1 MPTFV
6 QILNLSFSGS
16 ILAIVLMLAERAN
29 VLGSVSKRWHCALW
43 ALVAVRLLVP
53 VSIESPVSMLP
64 TAGIIPE
71 SYLTMEPVAQN
82 TPVQLEIV
90 TNPMY
95 DGELVVDLGA
105 TADRVQVWDITA
117 TVVWLAGLGAMM
129 LYALFSYLSLR
140 FHLRM
145 AAWVRDNIYE
155 CDGLESPFILGIL
168 RPRIY
173 LPSDLDSETRAM
185 VLAHENAHLK
195 RLDHIFKPLGFFVLS
210 VHWFNPVIWLGYRS
224 FCRDIELACDE
235 RVIRTMDKAGIRAY
249 SEALVRCS
257 VPRRSPALCP
267 LAFGEGDVKGRIK
280 RMLDRP
286 RLTKGMLVLAVIAT
300 VLLTVCFLTNPIQ
313 AENQLDWIIKGQN
326 GCQTLGCMGQDLTL
340 ELRKDALPENVLNG
354 QTHSF
359 AEAPVLLEEFD
370 NTRLAITE
378 ARISGDELLVTITLD
393 HDLPDTGSILLPIHP
408 FLDSPYTHVQ
418 PAHADTVDAAQ
429 VYPDSFRVREVGRD
443 SFSVAI
449 SMDVWSRA
457 QEYLRF
463 QVTGLY
469 NLRYSFE
476 PQPVVDTLRIYS
488 LEANYLLGPS
498 FRLRSDG
505 TFTFHENPLSSYLGV
520 GSYTITENRLVMQT
534 DDGSHTWTFREH
546 GGAYIFDAENSSP
559 VMWYPDLKNYQPLPD
574 GARFVMTQQMPGD
587 DIEDLLNAIISSPAH
602 SSNPGDYINAHRTE
616 FDRLLEKGQNTVMHC
631 FRQFA
636 AGHQTDLKGHIMA
649 QACRD
654 IIGPLEDIHAD
665 GMYMTGQDW
674 FDAFASHA
682 LALREEYGSE
692 RFAQYYPYHDLAL
705 QYLGI

>member
-6 QILNLSFSGS
+6 QILNLSFSGG
-16 ILAIVLMLAERAN
+16 ILAIVLMLAKRAG

-53 VSIESPVSMLP
+53 ISIESPVSMLP
-64 TAGIIPE
+64 TPQVIPE
-71 SYLTMEPVAQN
+71 TYLTMEPAQSD
-82 TPVQLEIV
+82 TPVQLEVI

-95 DGELVVDLGA
+95 DAEVVIDLDT
-105 TADRVQVWDITA
+105 TAERVQVWDITA
-117 TVVWLAGLGAMM
+117 TVIWLTGIGAMGF
-129 LYALFSYLSLR
+129 YALFSYLSLR
-140 FHLRM
+140 LRLSM

-155 CDGLESPFILGIL
+155 CDGLESPFILGLL

-173 LPSDLDSETRAM
+173 LPSGMDEDTKQL

-195 RLDHIFKPLGFFVLS
+195 RLDHIFKPLGFFILS
-210 VHWFNPVIWLGYRS
+210 VHWFNPVIWLAYRS

-235 RVIRTMDKAGIRAY
+235 RVIRTMDKSGIRAY

-267 LAFGEGDVKGRIK
+267 LAFGEVDVKGRIK
-280 RMLDRP
+280 RMLNQP
-286 RLTKGMLVLAVIAT
+286 KLTKGMLVLAVIAT
-300 VLLTVCFLTNPIQ
+300 VILTVCFLTNPIQ
-313 AENQLDWIIKGQN
+313 TENQLDWIIKGQN

-370 NTRLAITE
+370 NTRLVITE
-378 ARISGDELLVTITLD
+378 ARMSGDELLVTITMD
-393 HDLPDTGSILLPIHP
+393 HDLPDSGSILLPMHP

-429 VYPDSFRVREVGRD
+429 IYPDSFRVREVGRD

-449 SMDVWSRA
+449 KMDVWNRA
-457 QEYLRF
+457 REYLRF

-469 NLRYSFE
+469 NLRYSFD
-476 PQPVVDTLRIYS
+476 PQPAADTLRIYS
-488 LEANYLLGPS
+488 MEANYLLGPS
-498 FRLRSDG
+498 FRLRTDG

-520 GSYTITENRLVMQT
+520 GSYTVKGSTLVMKT
-534 DDGSHTWTFREH
+534 DDGSHTWTFRERD
-546 GGAYIFDAENSSP
+546 GAYIFDAENSSP
-559 VMWYPDLKNYQPLPD
+559 VMWYPDLKDYQPLPD

-587 DIEDLLNAIISSPAH
+587 DIEDLLNAITSSPSY

-616 FDRLLEKGQNTVMHC
+616 YDRLLEKGQNTVTHC

-636 AGHQTDLKGHIMA
+636 AGHRTDLTGHIMA

-654 IIGPLEDIHAD
+654 IIGTVEDVHAD

-674 FDAFASHA
+674 FDAFANHA
-682 LALREEYGSE
+682 LALREELGSQN
-692 RFAQYYPYHDLAL
+692 FSKIYPYHAMAL
-705 QYLGI
+705 EYLGI

>member
-6 QILNLSFSGS
+6 QILNLSFSGG
-16 ILAIVLMLAERAN
+16 ILAIVLMLAKRAG
-29 VLGSVSKRWHCALW
+29 VVGSVSKRWHCALW

-53 VSIESPVSMLP
+53 ISIESPVSMLP
-64 TAGIIPE
+64 TPQVIPE
-71 SYLTMEPVAQN
+71 TYLTMEPAQSD
-82 TPVQLEIV
+82 TPVQLEVI

-95 DGELVVDLGA
+95 DAEVVIDLDT
-105 TADRVQVWDITA
+105 TAERVQVWDITA
-117 TVVWLAGLGAMM
+117 TVIWLTGIGAMGF
-129 LYALFSYLSLR
+129 YALFSYLSLR
-140 FHLRM
+140 LRLSM

-155 CDGLESPFILGIL
+155 CDGLESPFILGLL

-173 LPSDLDSETRAM
+173 LPSGMDEDTKQL

-195 RLDHIFKPLGFFVLS
+195 RLDHIFKPLGFFILS
-210 VHWFNPVIWLGYRS
+210 VHWFNPVIWLAYRS

-235 RVIRTMDKAGIRAY
+235 RVIRTMDKSGIRAY

-267 LAFGEGDVKGRIK
+267 LAFGEVDVKGRIK
-280 RMLDRP
+280 RMLNQP
-286 RLTKGMLVLAVIAT
+286 KLTKGMLVLAVIAT
-300 VLLTVCFLTNPIQ
+300 VILTVCFLTNPIQ
-313 AENQLDWIIKGQN
+313 TENQLDWIIKGQN

-370 NTRLAITE
+370 NTRLVITE
-378 ARISGDELLVTITLD
+378 ARMSGDELLVTITMD
-393 HDLPDTGSILLPIHP
+393 HDLPDSGSILLPMHP

-418 PAHADTVDAAQ
+418 PAHADTIDAAQ
-429 VYPDSFRVREVGRD
+429 IYPDSFRVREVGRD

-449 SMDVWSRA
+449 KMDVWNRA
-457 QEYLRF
+457 REYLRF

-469 NLRYSFE
+469 NLRYSFD
-476 PQPVVDTLRIYS
+476 PQPAADTLRIYS
-488 LEANYLLGPS
+488 MEANYLLGPS
-498 FRLRSDG
+498 FRLRTDG

-520 GSYTITENRLVMQT
+520 GSYTVKGSTLVMKT
-534 DDGSHTWTFREH
+534 DDGSHTWTFRERD
-546 GGAYIFDAENSSP
+546 GAYIFDAENSSP
-559 VMWYPDLKNYQPLPD
+559 VMWYPDLKDYQPLPD

-587 DIEDLLNAIISSPAH
+587 DIEDLLNAITSSPSY

-616 FDRLLEKGQNTVMHC
+616 YDRLLEKGQNTVTHC

-636 AGHQTDLKGHIMA
+636 AGHRTDLTGHIMA

-654 IIGPLEDIHAD
+654 IIGTVEDVHAD

-674 FDAFASHA
+674 FDAFANHA
-682 LALREEYGSE
+682 LALREELGSQN
-692 RFAQYYPYHDLAL
+692 FSKIYPYHAMAL
-705 QYLGI
+705 EYLGI